1 MRVTPT
7 CQSLAIGFK
16 ELKILGVS
24 LQPLYPDY
32 DPVHEHLAALA
43 RMESLNLFGEI
54 LANPEVQARL
64 SSVTLHDFVTA
75 SYFDEVVRFAP
86 YLGQGPSHDVHQGL
100 FEYKML
106 GIEPQLQKLISKYLP
121 AAHKEDNETHY
132 WFSWPEQLFVKP
144 LRLKELGSIPAI
156 GVFGGE
162 MLDYECIGVI
172 ADHRAKEMYKFLKD
186 TFDFGVARVRAATFT
201 SDEFVVRLDK
211 YVLGGFDQEF
221 GPMHGS
227 WSDAEEVAE
236 NLEDFQSSHEQDYI
250 KYLRARPKSDSST
263 PKFEI
268 SDAVVEAFRALIAEK
283 DDACLFDEE
292 SNSYFMDGATP
303 MCVAEVGGK
312 ALAFYPEISNKPIG
326 EIKGKGA
333 KEVLKNIDD
342 FPGAPLAWVT
352 SFEVFLDAKKPYV
365 QIFCGTKSPLN
376 SLNA

>member
-1 MRVTPT
+1 MSR
-7 CQSLAIGFK
+7 AIGFR
-16 ELKILGVS
+16 ELKTLGVS

-32 DPVHEHLAALA
+32 DPVLEHLTALA
-43 RMESLNLFGEI
+43 RMESLNLFSEI

-64 SSVTLHDFVTA
+64 SSVTLDDFVTD

-86 YLGQGPSHDVHQGL
+86 YLGQGPTHDAHQGL
-100 FEYKML
+100 FDYKML
-106 GIEPQLQKLISKYLP
+106 VIEPQLQKILSKYSP
-121 AAHKEDNETHY
+121 AASRVDNETRF
-132 WFSWPEQLFVKP
+132 WFSWPHELFVTP
-144 LRLKELGSIPAI
+144 LGLKEFGSIPSI

-162 MLDYECIGVI
+162 LLDYELIGVI
-172 ADHRAKEMYKFLKD
+172 ADHRAKAIYEFLKD

-201 SDEFVVRLDK
+201 PGEFVVRIDK

-221 GPMHGS
+221 GPLHGF

-236 NLEDFQSSHEQDYI
+236 SLEDFQSSHEQDYI
-250 KYLRARPKSDSST
+250 KYLRARPQSDSST

-268 SDAVVEAFRALIAEK
+268 SDAVVESFRAVIAEEE
-283 DDACLFDEE
+283 DAWHFDQE
-292 SNSYFMDGATP
+292 SNSYFMDGATL

-312 ALAFYPEISNKPIG
+312 ALAFYPEISKEPIG
-326 EIKGKGA
+326 EIKGEGA

-376 SLNA
+376 SLSA